1 MGGFQLPC
9 CRFWPYPAR
18 SSSIQTSYCTMMWIL
33 FHQPVYW
40 EGTIVLKTDHWIST
54 KGWSRWHMPSPVGNC
69 HLYIHALWSR
79 YVSMYT
85 YNIYIY
91 TCYMILYCNEE
102 QDMAPLLKN
111 SFVSSSRAMIV
122 VWSWTCL
129 KNNAFTLLFPLSSV
143 HCLGGGWFWKFCVI
157 IIEIDRVRL
166 LQFSFRKSRSY
177 YQKGGITIIPPTQN
191 LGSLRQKWVGNPTKL
206 PIFSGNNDRQW
217 ILFETSKC

>member
-1 MGGFQLPC
+1 MSSSLEKWGGFQLP

-18 SSSIQTSYCTMMWIL
+18 STSIQTSYCTMMWIL

-40 EGTIVLKTDHWIST
+40 EGTRVLKTDHWIST
-54 KGWSRWHMPSPVGNC
+54 KGWSRWHMPSPFGNC

-85 YNIYIY
+85 YDIYIY

-102 QDMAPLLKN
+102 QDIAPLLKK

-122 VWSWTCL
+122 GWSWTCL

-143 HCLGGGWFWKFCVI
+143 HCLGGNTPRALGRFLFWLK
-157 IIEIDRVRL
+157 
-166 LQFSFRKSRSY
+166 
-177 YQKGGITIIPPTQN
+177 T
-191 LGSLRQKWVGNPTKL
+191 
-206 PIFSGNNDRQW
+206 
-217 ILFETSKC
+217 

>member
-1 MGGFQLPC
+1 MSSSLEKWGGFQLP

-18 SSSIQTSYCTMMWIL
+18 SSSIQTSCCIMMWIL

-54 KGWSRWHMPSPVGNC
+54 KGWSRWHMPSFGNC

-102 QDMAPLLKN
+102 QDIA
-111 SFVSSSRAMIV
+111 
-122 VWSWTCL
+122 
-129 KNNAFTLLFPLSSV
+129 LLFCKNLLLVLQELWLWCDPEHAWRTMLL
-143 HCLGGGWFWKFCVI
+143 HFCSPF
-157 IIEIDRVRL
+157 RV
-166 LQFSFRKSRSY
+166 F
-177 YQKGGITIIPPTQN
+177 T
-191 LGSLRQKWVGNPTKL
+191 V
-206 PIFSGNNDRQW
+206 
-217 ILFETSKC
+217 